1 MKAYGVCYGQCKR
14 RLHPSSQKCDRMP
27 NGLQTALRCVPGRK
41 NPCFALPG
49 VCAEI
54 LVTKDNVN
62 VL

>member
-1 MKAYGVCYGQCKR
+1 MRAYGVCYGQFKR
-14 RLHPSSQKCDRMP
+14 RLHPSSQKCDRMR

-41 NPCFALPG
+41 HPGLALPG
-49 VCAEI
+49 VCAGI